1 MSYAARVSAALV
13 LLGGNAWAE
22 EAAHDEPFIA
32 IDLGVEAGHETEV
45 TTGLVLGVESSDNNF
60 LVSAAVVR
68 GHGHTTF
75 ADAALGYYRSFH
87 LGWFTPEL
95 GVEVGVLNEAEE
107 SEGHTR
113 HHLVL
118 LERAGAALLHHF
130 DNHMFAGL
138 VSDVNFTMGD
148 LANVRGLFEVG
159 YQL

>member
-1 MSYAARVSAALV
+1 MRTTWFV
-13 LLGGNAWAE
+13 LLIALHAGHARADS
-22 EAAHDEPFIA
+22 HDEPFVA
-32 IDLGVEAGHETEV
+32 LDLGVEAGAETEM
-45 TTGLVLGVESSDNNF
+45 TTGLVLGVESNDNNF

-87 LGWFTPEL
+87 LGWFTPEI
-95 GVEVGVLNEAEE
+95 GVEVGVLNELEE
-107 SEGHTR
+107 REGHRT
-113 HHLVL
+113 HHLML

-138 VSDVNFTMGD
+138 VSDVNFAMGH